1 MTFLTLE
8 PQIAVL
14 ILSFFASVGVALI
27 VMAPLVVFYRRVDET
42 NPNPVGR
49 IFGVLTPMMASVL
62 PASAAGRERIRK
74 QLLLAGHYR
83 PTAQVDYLALR
94 AVLTFTPMIAG
105 LVLAVFS
112 PGYISIAAFTV
123 GIMLGVLGFA
133 WPGLYIQSQGS
144 RRAEEI
150 RRGLP
155 MFMDTLGLVLSS
167 GATLP
172 EGMKRA
178 ADAVER
184 GYPELSREVRLV
196 VAQAELRSMSHA
208 LEAWR
213 DRIPLPELGSLVFLL
228 SQSDRLGTDITRGLW
243 ELSASLQVTS
253 RQRAEAA
260 ANRSNFYMLFPT
272 VFCLMLAAGIMLVG
286 PGLVLLEESKG
297 ELDRA
302 LQEANKNNREAAK
315 PAPTK
320 RGPAPASQ
328 GIPILTP

>member
-1 MTFLTLE
+1 MDLQTAALL
-8 PQIAVL
+8 
-14 ILSFFASVGVALI
+14 LSFMTAVGLAI
-27 VMAPLVVFYRRVDET
+27 VLMAPMVVFYRRVDER
-42 NPNPVGR
+42 NPNPVPR
-49 IFGVLTPMMASVL
+49 IFGVFTPAVGSAL
-62 PASAAGRERIRK
+62 PASAFGRERIRK

-83 PTAQVDYLALR
+83 PTAQADFFALR
-94 AVLTFTPMIAG
+94 AVLTFTPMIVG
-105 LVLAVFS
+105 LVMGVITPTS
-112 PGYISIAAFTV
+112 YISVAFFV
-123 GIMLGVLGFA
+123 MGLVIGVLGYA
-133 WPGLYIQSQGS
+133 WLGLYIQMQGN

-172 EGMKRA
+172 DGMRRS
-178 ADAVER
+178 ADAIER
-184 GYPELSREVRLV
+184 GYPELSREVHLV

-208 LEAWR
+208 LDAWR

-243 ELSASLQVTS
+243 ELSESFRISS

-260 ANRSNFYMLFPT
+260 ANRSNFFMLFPT
-272 VFCLMLAAGIMLVG
+272 VFCLMLAAGLMLAG
-286 PGLVLLEESKG
+286 PLFVLLQEQLG
-297 ELDRA
+297 EMDRA

-320 RGPAPASQ
+320 RPPLPPSQ
-328 GIPILTP
+328 GIPSPVP